1 MAGLVCD
8 GKSRVSSEEVDRTF
22 RFIAFW
28 PFRSLGSPLVDAFGE
43 TAWISMLR
51 RARLIFRTPEEFEEF
66 KLPADSDRFNGQAN
80 LSKFLRMLE
89 AAVGK
94 NGSSTGYSIT
104 LISHSMGAIIANDI
118 IRYFPN
124 LPYKDIVYMAAA
136 SSISHVQETVVP
148 LLSRPGNKVSF
159 YNLMLHPDA
168 DSREQTLGGIGP
180 TGSLLEWIDDYY
192 TDPSTMVDRRFG
204 KWRNLFYIRT
214 MIPKKAREHMTF
226 KVFGFTRKLNN
237 PMRPGDFSGT
247 DQCYWRPE
255 FWRTKVYRG
264 ESNTFCRYAVWAES
278 SGY

>member
-1 MAGLVCD
+1 
-8 GKSRVSSEEVDRTF
+8 
-22 RFIAFW
+22 
-28 PFRSLGSPLVDAFGE
+28 
-43 TAWISMLR
+43 
-51 RARLIFRTPEEFEEF
+51 
-66 KLPADSDRFNGQAN
+66 
-80 LSKFLRMLE
+80 
-89 AAVGK
+89 
-94 NGSSTGYSIT
+94 
-104 LISHSMGAIIANDI
+104 MGAIIANDI

-237 PMRPGDFSGT
+237 PMRHGDFSGT
-247 DQCYWRPE
+247 DQCYW
-255 FWRTKVYRG
+255 G
-264 ESNTFCRYAVWAES
+264 LS
-278 SGY
+278 SGERRFTGGKATRSAVTRFGRNHPGTDCRASEKFQGWSMDFTTDMSIMRGLPA